1 MNIHKSQLFCG
12 SPGVPGFWPI
22 PIKKQWPFG
31 ASKSPIFSRAV
42 RAIRGWGA
50 VEEQKL
56 REISL
61 EYKEVA
67 TVAREALELASGK
80 LT

>member
-1 MNIHKSQLFCG
+1 
-12 SPGVPGFWPI
+12 
-22 PIKKQWPFG
+22 
-31 ASKSPIFSRAV
+31 V